1 MYSKTEIRF
10 KTFYLSFEAIID
22 LCEGFEEYF
31 SKHPEEKLFFPRC
44 NAYKQ
49 PHDLK
54 IYLSKKKRDI
64 LKKQIEIGWVRSH
77 KCTRSREMFRGQ
89 KTEPFEKLL
98 QLIGIEVDGK
108 YLEAEFYFTPP
119 GQGNVYL
126 YSNGDYCIF
135 FDFFIDPTA
144 QIECCK
150 MALSFPKAKEA
161 EVTAEIQKL
170 LDTCPYS
177 SKKISDES
185 LQDFMNDSRTRLI
198 RCKQPSSSSFPGGT
212 YGTQIHHG

>member
-1 MYSKTEIRF
+1 
-10 KTFYLSFEAIID
+10 
-22 LCEGFEEYF
+22 
-31 SKHPEEKLFFPRC
+31 
-44 NAYKQ
+44 
-49 PHDLK
+49 
-54 IYLSKKKRDI
+54 
-64 LKKQIEIGWVRSH
+64 
-77 KCTRSREMFRGQ
+77 MFRGQ

-126 YSNGDYCIF
+126 YSNGDHCIF

-161 EVTAEIQKL
+161 EVTAGI
-170 LDTCPYS
+170 
-177 SKKISDES
+177 KKTAGYLPLFLEK
-185 LQDFMNDSRTRLI
+185 NI
-198 RCKQPSSSSFPGGT
+198 R
-212 YGTQIHHG
+212 